1 MTLEG
6 SPKVLPRFLC
16 WNRRR
21 HTCRLLP
28 VQPALSPVSSS
39 CLLLPPP
46 CPPPPPL
53 QESEKLETVNTDLKA
68 QIEELKRQK
77 QQLVYMLNL
86 HRPTCIVRAQN
97 GQTPEDERNL
107 FLQHIKESSLQLHGL
122 SSSSPS
128 SPSQAPLPAG
138 FLMLEHLHC
147 PDHL

>member
-1 MTLEG
+1 MQ
-6 SPKVLPRFLC
+6 R
-16 WNRRR
+16 
-21 HTCRLLP
+21 
-28 VQPALSPVSSS
+28 SSLTRV
-39 CLLLPPP
+39 LLLLLL
-46 CPPPPPL
+46 PL

-107 FLQHIKESSLQLHGL
+107 FIQHIKESTLQLHSL
-122 SSSSPS
+122 SGSPPS
-128 SPSQAPLPAG
+128 SEAPLPAG
-138 FLMLEHLHC
+138 LLTLEHLHC